1 MQTSMIGIIIT
12 TTFLL
17 LIAIALFIL
26 QINNLKNEKRYGLRI
41 CYILLFFSTF
51 LLPLVLFFEKS
62 SILSGLLINIYAC
75 AIFAII
81 YSQNIEQRTLH
92 TIKTLHGLQIS
103 HIKYISDQIKL
114 QARQNLFMPIK
125 FYEPNKADN
134 PNIDFF
140 VQLTNNIINT
150 KEYYYEGD
158 NAVNAS
164 MCLLAASEEL
174 NSAITVHMLLRVY
187 EIKKFKNITQEDR
200 KNVKDLFATL
210 VVLDKL
216 NTTGKFKFILYKR
229 FSKSSHYANL
239 TDEHLLF
246 SPFGTNEMGGG
257 YPLTYLYSHEDKHES
272 FYTQFR
278 KSIKERMEDK
288 NTQQCNNGDYFK
300 FFDIE
305 KYASNG
311 YFGDSLING
320 NKKKNLD
327 SSKIQEYF
335 QPIIEERKRRY
346 HEHFG
351 RIKKQASNE

>member
-1 MQTSMIGIIIT
+1 MIGICIMTI
-12 TTFLL
+12 FLL
-17 LIAIALFIL
+17 LIALAIFIL

-41 CYILLFFSTF
+41 CYILLFSSTI
-51 LLPLVLFFEKS
+51 LLPFVLIFDKS
-62 SILSGLLINIYAC
+62 RILSGLLINIYAC

-81 YSQNIEQRTLH
+81 YSQNIEQRTLN
-92 TIKTLHGLQIS
+92 TIKTLHGLQINQ
-103 HIKYISDQIKL
+103 IRCISDQIKL
-114 QARQNLFMPIK
+114 QARQSLFMPIK

-140 VQLTNNIINT
+140 VELTNNIINT

-164 MCLLAASEEL
+164 MCLQAASEKL
-174 NSAITVHMLLRVY
+174 NSTITVHMLLRVY
-187 EIKKFKNITQEDR
+187 EIKKFKNITSEDR

-216 NTTGKFKFILYKR
+216 NTTGKFKFVLYKR

-246 SPFGTNEMGGG
+246 SPFGTDEMGGG
-257 YPLTYLYSHEDKHES
+257 YPLTYLYSHEDKHKS
-272 FYTQFR
+272 FYSQFR

-288 NTQQCNNGDYFK
+288 NTQQCKNGEFFK

-305 KYASNG
+305 KYASSS

-320 NKKKNLD
+320 NRKESLD

-335 QPIIEERKRRY
+335 QPIIEERERRY
-346 HEHFG
+346 QEHFG
-351 RIKKQASNE
+351 RIQKQTSNE